1 MATTGV
7 IAINGKEYRLHY
19 GMSAAEH
26 FANLVVDAKGKAR
39 KATTQQILTCIIF
52 YSHENWCDIH
62 DEPFELTKGIVAEFI
77 EETYINS
84 DQDILQKFADVTNEF
99 MASRY
104 IADLIKKGN
113 DIKESDKKKGMIS
126 EISSESP
133 SES

>member
-7 IAINGKEYRLHY
+7 IAINGIEYRLHY

-26 FANLVVDAKGKAR
+26 FANLVVGENGKPR

-62 DEPFELTKGIVAEFI
+62 DEPFELKKGNVAEFI
-77 EETYINS
+77 EEAYINS
-84 DQDILQKFADVTNEF
+84 DQDILQRFADITNEF
-99 MASRY
+99 MTSRY

-113 DIKESDKKKGMIS
+113 DIKESGKKKETIL
-126 EISSESP
+126 ENSSGSPTES
-133 SES
+133 

>member
-1 MATTGV
+1 MANTGV

-26 FANLVVDAKGKAR
+26 FANLVVDGKGKPR

-62 DEPFELTKGIVAEFI
+62 DEPFELSKGAVAEFI
-77 EETYINS
+77 EDAYINA
-84 DQDILQKFADVTNEF
+84 DQEILQKFADVTNEF

-113 DIKESDKKKGMIS
+113 DLKEGKKKETIS
-126 EISSESP
+126 QNSSESP
-133 SES
+133 TES